1 MKQDISKKHRKN
13 RGKIKIQNIVA
24 SADLFSTPISMK
36 LLVKKIEDIQYNPK
50 KFPGAC
56 LRLDEPNVSI
66 LIFNS
71 GRIVVAGAKNE
82 ESIHIAIRKLKTIL
96 KKMNIEFK
104 KDYEMKVQNVVA
116 SGDVGF
122 KLNLDELAFKVR
134 YSEYNPEQF
143 PGLVYKPPD
152 LNPSFL
158 LFNTGKIV
166 CTGARSEEELVEAT
180 QVLISR
186 LEELGY
192 ESK

>member
-1 MKQDISKKHRKN
+1 MKQDISKKPREN

-36 LLVKKIEDIQYNPK
+36 FLVKKIEDIQYNPE

-56 LRLDEPNVSI
+56 LRLDEPKVSI

-71 GRIVVAGAKNE
+71 GRIVVAGAKDE
-82 ESIHIAIRKLKTIL
+82 KSIHTAIRKLKTIL
-96 KKMNIEFK
+96 KKINIEFK
-104 KDYEMKVQNVVA
+104 KEYEMKIQNVVA

-122 KLNLDELAFKVR
+122 KLNLDELAFEVK

-180 QVLISR
+180 QVLIAR
-186 LEELGY
+186 LKELGCVG
-192 ESK
+192 K